1 MPFSLLNFFKKIKYD
16 RILGPFFGVIY
27 PGIILH
33 GYIEYHNSGLSY
45 YLLRDVVNLG
55 IIMLTTILFM
65 FSIIKK
71 HDVMAISLYAITLS
85 IDYTFVIGYFDP
97 TFRFEYNFLLVQ
109 MIFATV
115 VFAAGTLIHLK
126 HLLILNVM
134 NMLFIVFCAFTI
146 GKEYSISRFVF
157 CAVLVSGGGF
167 LAYAGQSFVKSLF
180 EKIKSA
186 RALIEKQ
193 NNELKKINAEKDQ
206 LFRIIGHDLRT
217 PFHQLNLLVELMAE
231 SKDEHEKQEYARLIQ
246 ESAAQGNELLEDLLS
261 WGKKNADQTTID
273 LEELSIAKVVDKT
286 FEFFKF
292 NSGVKE
298 IKLINELPQNL
309 KLRISDSMMETV
321 FRNLIGNAI
330 KFSHPKSEI
339 VVNCSVKDDYID
351 VSITD
356 CGVGISSER
365 LEMLLSDEQSSST
378 LGTHNETGTGYG
390 LGIVKK
396 LVERQMGSFS
406 IDSQLQKGTTITL
419 TFPMVA

>member
-1 MPFSLLNFFKKIKYD
+1 MPFSLFEFFKKMKYD

-33 GYIEYHNSGLSY
+33 GYIEYHNTGLSY

-55 IIMLTTILFM
+55 VVLFATILFI

-71 HDVMAISLYAITLS
+71 QDVMAISLYAITLS
-85 IDYTFVIGYFDP
+85 IDYTFVVGYFDP

-115 VFAAGTLIHLK
+115 VFAAGTLIHLR

-134 NMLFIVFCAFTI
+134 NMLFIIFCAFTI
-146 GKEYSISRFVF
+146 GKDYSISRFIF

-180 EKIKSA
+180 KKIKSA

-193 NNELKKINAEKDQ
+193 NNELKKMNAEKDQ

-217 PFHQLNLLVELMAE
+217 PFHQLNLLVELMTE
-231 SKDEHEKQEYARLIQ
+231 SNDDREKQEYVRLIK
-246 ESAAQGNELLEDLLS
+246 ESAAQGNELLEDLLG
-261 WGKKNADQTTID
+261 WGKKNADQTTIT
-273 LEELSIAKVVDKT
+273 LEELPIAKVVDKT

-339 VVNCSVKDDYID
+339 VVNCSVKDDQID

-365 LEMLLSDEQSSST
+365 LEMLLSDEQFSST
-378 LGTHNETGTGYG
+378 LGTNNEAGTGYG

-406 IDSQLQKGTTITL
+406 IDSQLKKGTTITL